1 MAQGTAKAT
10 NAVKMDDL
18 KEQIN
23 KLQAEIEEKRK
34 LLNQKDEE
42 GMLRQELKEHT
53 ETNDKEIDEFQHIM
67 DDPEE
72 VAIPRHSERKSV
84 PTEKFLAYQREEQSK
99 KEKRLLSFYE
109 QWKIQIRSTKENLK
123 QNTSDMELAK
133 MADTVENGKDNIMKM
148 YFEIRQSSTPTADL
162 RRKIDACEAVT
173 QDIMR
178 IINERI
184 SGIDDVFDAERE
196 RHKLRELYTHN
207 YAQSIYGSASQST
220 NSHHTETSVAAA
232 KRAEAVAELAA
243 KEAQCKL
250 MEEERKQKEKIR
262 MMESELERLQAERDR
277 EVARVRLESY
287 DREIRLET
295 DSHPLQQIYSPPA
308 QRRESRYDRQ
318 NPAIP
323 IVHHQNRSIGPPN
336 PHTDISSLAQAI
348 QDSITINRLPMP
360 MPTVFGGDPIHYIEW
375 RASFMSLIDR
385 KSISSADK
393 LYYLKK
399 YVTGSAHKCIEG
411 TFYRNDAEAYR
422 DAWDKLNQ
430 RYGQPFV
437 IQRAFRDKLSKWP
450 RVQTKD
456 AEGLR
461 AFSDFLNACLQAMSH
476 VRGLEIL
483 NDCEENQ
490 KLMHK
495 VPDWLAARWNRQVSI
510 ALMEGKDFPSF
521 EEFARFVSVEA
532 EIACNPI
539 TSLHAVHSS
548 SSSYV
553 KRNTNENRGSK
564 VSVFSTQTDANSEN
578 TRSNYGKEKP
588 PCMWCKDDQHQ
599 LPRCS
604 KFKEKSLEER
614 RTFIKDNKLCYG
626 CVKPGHNAK
635 ECRHRHTCELCKG
648 RHPTCLH
655 NENYKKS
662 DEKDRPVSME
672 GSKIAANVNT
682 ASNCS
687 NQVVTASPLCVTK
700 EGQSYST
707 SMIVPVWISSATQP
721 SKEHLVYALLD
732 TQSDSTFI
740 EREVSD
746 ELQPNTFPVQLKL
759 TTMLGESMTMK
770 SERVEGLR
778 VRGYNSSI
786 YIDLPPSYTK
796 DCIPMNRDNIPTHQT
811 AKQWPHLAAIKD
823 LIPPLLNCDVGL
835 LIGYNCPRA
844 IKPKQLIDGADNE
857 PYAVLT
863 DLGWSI
869 VGCSTPGLNER
880 ESSMCHR
887 VTVKELPSVTPM
899 DVISVLESDFKDTKG
914 DDKTVSQEDLAFLS
928 TLKDGIKKNAQ
939 GHYEMPLPFRKR
951 PSLPDNKRL
960 AEIRLNHL
968 RRKFSR
974 DEKYQRDYTTYMKEI
989 IERGDVE
996 EGPTNGT
1003 RGEQW
1008 YIPHHGIYH
1017 PQKPDKLRVVF
1028 DCSAKYC
1035 GTSLNEHLLPGPD
1048 MINNLTGILIRF
1060 RRHPIALLCDIEKM
1074 FHQFH
1079 VQKEDRNYLRFLWW
1093 KDGDTT
1099 TQPQEYRMKVHL
1111 FGAVSSPGC
1120 ANYGLKYLA
1129 KEHSL
1134 SHPVGAQFVAKDFY
1148 VDDGVTSADS
1158 VEEAIQ
1164 LAQEAREI
1172 CSRGG
1177 LRLHK
1182 FVSNNHAVLQS
1193 LPPSE
1198 CATETKTKDLPFNN
1212 TLERALGIQWS
1223 IKEDSF
1229 KFNYTVKNQP
1239 ATRRG
1244 ILSTV
1249 ASIYDPLGFL
1259 APYVLNGKKILQE
1272 ICNQGIG
1279 WDEPLP
1285 ERLKPRWESWQR
1297 DLINLQKV
1305 NITRC
1310 YLPANFGEVMETEL
1324 HHFSD
1329 ASTCGYGQCS
1339 YLRVKNKEGKIHCS
1353 LVIGKARVSPTKL
1366 TTIPRL
1372 ELTAAAVSVS
1382 ISNMLREELRV
1393 VNGEEYFWTDSKVVL
1408 GYINNDARRF
1418 HTFVA
1423 NRVQKIR
1430 NSTNPKQWRYVPT
1443 DENPADGASRGKTIN
1458 ELLTSDWF
1466 TGPTFLWKKELPMKN
1481 DAVPDLSI
1489 GDPEVK
1495 KKHKPCKQK
1504 PQKQ

>member
-1 MAQGTAKAT
+1 
-10 NAVKMDDL
+10 MDAL

-23 KLQAEIEEKRK
+23 KLQAEIEENRG

-42 GMLRQELKEHT
+42 GLSWQELKKLT
-53 ETNDKEIDEFQHIM
+53 ETKSKELVELQHEMNDTEEIK
-67 DDPEE
+67 
-72 VAIPRHSERKSV
+72 IPRHSERKSV
-84 PTEKFLAYQREEQSK
+84 PTEKFLAHQKEEQSK
-99 KEKRLLSFYE
+99 KERRLLSLYE
-109 QWKIQIRSTKENLK
+109 QWKIKIRSTKENLK
-123 QNTSDMELAK
+123 QNTTDMELAK
-133 MADTVENGKDNIMKM
+133 MADTVENGKDDIMKI
-148 YFEIRQSSTPTADL
+148 YYEIRQGTTPSADL

-173 QDIMR
+173 KDIMK
-178 IINERI
+178 IINERL

-196 RHKLRELYTHN
+196 KRKLHELHAHN
-207 YAQSIYGSASQST
+207 YAHSIYGTASQSA
-220 NSHHTETSVAAA
+220 NSHFSEASVMAA
-232 KRAEAVAELAA
+232 KRAEAVAELPA

-262 MMESELERLQAERDR
+262 MMKSELERLQAERDR

-287 DREIRLET
+287 DREIRQET
-295 DSHPLQQIYSPPA
+295 DNQSLQQMNSLPTQQQDSKYN
-308 QRRESRYDRQ
+308 RQ

-323 IVHHQNRSIGPPN
+323 SVYHQNPSIVPPN
-336 PHTDISSLAQAI
+336 SPTDISSLAQAI

-360 MPTVFGGDPIHYIEW
+360 MPTAFGGDPIHYIEW

-385 KSISSADK
+385 KGISSADK

-399 YVTGSAHKCIEG
+399 YVSGPAHKCIEG
-411 TFYRNDAEAYR
+411 TFYRDDDEAYR
-422 DAWDKLNQ
+422 DAWNKLNQ

-450 RVQTKD
+450 KVQTKD
-456 AEGLR
+456 AEGLK
-461 AFSDFLNACLQAMSH
+461 AFSDFLNACLQAMPH

-490 KLMHK
+490 KLTQK

-510 ALMEGKDFPSF
+510 ALMEGRDFPTF
-521 EEFARFVSVEA
+521 EDFAKFVSVEA

-539 TSLHAVHSS
+539 TSLHALHSS

-553 KRNTNENRGSK
+553 KRNTNETKGNK
-564 VSVFSTQTDANSEN
+564 VSVFSIQTNANTEN
-578 TRSNYGKEKP
+578 TRSNYGKERP
-588 PCMWCKDDQHQ
+588 PCMWCKDEKHQ
-599 LPRCS
+599 LSKCS
-604 KFKEKSLEER
+604 KFKEKSIEER

-635 ECRHRHTCELCKG
+635 ECRQRHTCELCKG

-655 NENYKKS
+655 DENYKGHE
-662 DEKDRPVSME
+662 EKDRPVSME
-672 GSKIAANVNT
+672 RRKITANVNT
-682 ASNCS
+682 ASNCT
-687 NQVVTASPLCVTK
+687 NEIVTASPLCVTK

-707 SMIVPVWISSATQP
+707 SMIVPVWISSASQP
-721 SKEHLVYALLD
+721 TKEQLVYALLD
-732 TQSDSTFI
+732 IQSDSTFI

-759 TTMLGESMTMK
+759 TTMLGESMIMK

-778 VRGYNSSI
+778 VRGYNSGI

-811 AKQWPHLAAIKD
+811 AKQWPHLTAITD
-823 LIPPLLNCDVGL
+823 QIPPLLSCDVGL

-844 IKPKQLIDGADNE
+844 IKPRQMIDGADNE

-869 VGCSTPGLNER
+869 VGCSTPGFNER
-880 ESSMCHR
+880 QSSLCHR
-887 VTVKELPSVTPM
+887 VTVKELPPVMPM

-914 DDKTVSQEDLAFLS
+914 DDKTVSQEDLMFLS

-939 GHYEMPLPFRKR
+939 GHYEMPLPFKKR

-960 AEIRLNHL
+960 AEIRLSHL
-968 RRKFSR
+968 QRKFSR
-974 DEKYQRDYTTYMKEI
+974 DENYKRDYTTYMKEI

-996 EGPTNGT
+996 EVPTDGT
-1003 RGEQW
+1003 EGERW

-1017 PQKPDKLRVVF
+1017 PQKPDKLRIVF

-1060 RRHPIALLCDIEKM
+1060 RQHPIALLCDIEKM
-1074 FHQFH
+1074 FNQFH
-1079 VQKEDRNYLRFLWW
+1079 VQEEDRNYLRFLWW

-1129 KEHSL
+1129 KEHSH
-1134 SHPVGAQFVAKDFY
+1134 SHPVGAQFVTKDFY
-1148 VDDGVTSADS
+1148 VDDGVTSADN
-1158 VEEAIQ
+1158 VKRAIQ
-1164 LAQEAREI
+1164 LAHEAREI
-1172 CSRGG
+1172 CSKGG

-1198 CATETKTKDLPFNN
+1198 CATETNTKDLTFND

-1229 KFNYTVKNQP
+1229 RFNNTLKDQP

-1259 APYVLNGKKILQE
+1259 APYVLNGKRILQE
-1272 ICNQGIG
+1272 MCNQGTG
-1279 WDEPLP
+1279 WDEHLP

-1297 DLINLQKV
+1297 DFTNLQKI

-1310 YLPANFGEVMETEL
+1310 YLPADFGEVVETEL

-1329 ASTCGYGQCS
+1329 ASTSGYGQCS
-1339 YLRVKNKEGKIHCS
+1339 YLRVKNKKGEIHCS
-1353 LVIGKARVSPTKL
+1353 LVIGKARVSPTKV

-1372 ELTAAAVSVS
+1372 ELTAAVVSVS
-1382 ISNMLREELRV
+1382 ISNMLREELRIV
-1393 VNGEEYFWTDSKVVL
+1393 DGKEYFWTDSKVVL

-1423 NRVQKIR
+1423 NWVQKICHC
-1430 NSTNPKQWRYVPT
+1430 TNPQQWRYVPT
-1443 DENPADGASRGKTIN
+1443 DENPADGAS
-1458 ELLTSDWF
+1458 
-1466 TGPTFLWKKELPMKN
+1466 
-1481 DAVPDLSI
+1481 
-1489 GDPEVK
+1489 
-1495 KKHKPCKQK
+1495 
-1504 PQKQ
+1504 